1 MIKHIYQCFDSLLF
15 LRAKVWLNK
24 SLLFCPVCLLDGTWS
39 LGTCPVSS
47 FDSSLALKRWFPL
60 KPFRCN
66 LVLSLSEDESGG
78 SCTLS
83 LYMLFIC
90 TGIVVLGRLRQSEW
104 CVVRNSGS
112 KIKQNDSVHLE
123 SVFSS
128 LMTKIS
134 SGHGSG
140 LLAQTEQHKMF
151 VVKCQEDSCDVYIG
165 ETKQSLA
172 KQITGHN
179 SFIYLH
185 LQSKATSSVMMMYTW
200 TGSPLDWEVSSF
212 FDPRREKNKNSTV
225 A

>member
-1 MIKHIYQCFDSLLF
+1 M
-15 LRAKVWLNK
+15 
-24 SLLFCPVCLLDGTWS
+24 
-39 LGTCPVSS
+39 
-47 FDSSLALKRWFPL
+47 
-60 KPFRCN
+60 
-66 LVLSLSEDESGG
+66 
-78 SCTLS
+78 
-83 LYMLFIC
+83 
-90 TGIVVLGRLRQSEW
+90 
-104 CVVRNSGS
+104 VRNSGS

-185 LQSKATSSVMMMYTW
+185 LQSKATSSMMMMYTW
-200 TGSPLDWEVSSF
+200 TGSPLDWEVSSC